1 MPDKKDKAFIMK
13 PAAPTLRKV
22 VEYYV
27 SPSVKSIVIGRTHF
41 TRGSLVTVPV
51 PQFFIDNGQVVKKSV
66 LKK

>member
-1 MPDKKDKAFIMK
+1 MPDKKDNVPVVK
-13 PAAPTLRKV
+13 PAVPALRKV

-27 SPSVKSIVIGRTHF
+27 SPSVKSIVIGGTHF

-51 PQFFIDNGQVVKKSV
+51 PQFFIDNGQVVKKTV